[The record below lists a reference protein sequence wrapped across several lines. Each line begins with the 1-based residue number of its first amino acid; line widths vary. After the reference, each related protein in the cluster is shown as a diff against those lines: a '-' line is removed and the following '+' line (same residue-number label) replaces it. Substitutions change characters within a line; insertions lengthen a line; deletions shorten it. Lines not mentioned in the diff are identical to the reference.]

1 MGGSEPAAGRD
12 QSTVSL
18 PAKARASVGR
28 SSFFIAMKAAVTRL
42 RGLARGP
49 ETRRWLADLALAYAG
64 VAAAP
69 RGASPWDKLTLDRTD
84 ARWRELV
91 DLARL
96 LLGDRFQ
103 TTSGGGGRGFSLLF
117 DMNRLFEAYV
127 AKMLTRA
134 LAGGDL
140 RAAVQGGGLFCLTR
154 IGADGTAGGGC
165 FQARPDILVKRGDDT
180 LLIIDAKWKRLGP
193 RIDAAQG
200 VAAIHAAVDAGYRVC
215 VYTQEE
221 RRFVL
226 ASCLAAG
233 ATGVVSKSSTLA
245 ETRTAF
251 LAVSRGELVAP
262 PSVTGLIEA
271 LVRRGRV
278 TVLNK
283 RQREVLA
290 GRARGLAPGPR
301 SQDAGPGAF
310 VGT

>member
-1 MGGSEPAAGRD
+1 M
-12 QSTVSL
+12 QH
-18 PAKARASVGR
+18 K
-28 SSFFIAMKAAVTRL
+28 AVTL

-200 VAAIHAAVDAGYRVC
+200 VAQADIYQMMAYGRLYACPRLMLLYPHPAGGPGRERV
-215 VYTQEE
+215 QEGVQE
-221 RRFVL
+221 TFRI
-226 ASCLAAG
+226 AG
-233 ATGVVSKSSTLA
+233 SADL
-245 ETRTAF
+245 
-251 LAVSRGELVAP
+251 LAVA
-262 PSVTGLIEA
+262 
-271 LVRRGRV
+271 
-278 TVLNK
+278 TVD
-283 RQREVLA
+283 LA
-290 GRARGLAPGPR
+290 RLDAMPARLRGLVDGQLGGA
-301 SQDAGPGAF
+301 SAGGLH
-310 VGT
+310 VGSAAHG